1 MIIGKI
7 VGETTASEC
16 QFKTDKKIRF
26 GEYVMVKNI
35 DDENVLG
42 VIKNI
47 KASGDHF
54 ICSVKVL
61 GVLKGNKLLPNRSPI
76 VYGGDVCL
84 GDEEILKSLFYNE
97 KGIKI
102 GHLLTRESINVYLDI
117 DKLVSRH
124 FAVLAVT
131 GGGKSN
137 TVAVIC
143 KELGRKNGTLIIFDP
158 HGEYMKLHH
167 ESIEMKMNPLT
178 AKIDPSLLSPNE
190 LSDLIGIDE
199 EDKKERTY
207 LSFAYNTLKRKS
219 FENREELRGMKFLEG
234 VLNTL
239 YEWAKSVE
247 VGWDI
252 EYYNPRKRVYDR
264 RKLGKEDGDALFSLI
279 DAVEDFQ
286 LTFSENIGDRDILEK
301 LEVGKINVI
310 DLSGLEISQM
320 VSIVSYVARQLLSKR
335 ILYLKSQRNFDHPIE
350 EIRKKSREILNE
362 IKTRY
367 KVVTKPFLLIVEE
380 AHIFIPIDEPN
391 DASLWLGKIAREG
404 RKFGVGLGLISQRPK
419 QLNPDVLSQTN
430 TKIILRIVEPE
441 DQKYIQMASEDL
453 GEDLVKDLA
462 SLGIGEA
469 VIIGTAISMP
479 TIVKIDKFDGSYGG
493 EDIKIYDAWN
503 SIGGDEFVDDFKFGF

>member
-1 MIIGKI
+1 MIVGKIIGD
-7 VGETTASEC
+7 TTTSEC
-16 QFKTDKKIRF
+16 QFKTDKKIRS
-26 GEYVMVKNI
+26 GEYVVVKNI
-35 DDENVLG
+35 DDEDVLG

-47 KASGDHF
+47 KASDNHF
-54 ICSVKVL
+54 ICGVKIL
-61 GVLKGNKLLPNRSPI
+61 GVLKGKKLFPNRSPI
-76 VYGGDVCL
+76 VYGGDVYL
-84 GDEEILKSLFYNE
+84 GDEEILKTLFYNE

-102 GHLLTRESINVYLDI
+102 GHLLTRESISVYLDV

-124 FAVLAVT
+124 FAILAVT

-143 KELGRKNGTLIIFDP
+143 KELGSKNGTLVIFDP
-158 HGEYMKLHH
+158 HGEYMKLSH

-190 LSDLIGIDE
+190 LADLVGIDK
-199 EDKKERTY
+199 EDKKERIY
-207 LSFAYNTLKRKS
+207 LSFAFNTVKRKA
-219 FENREELRGMKFLEG
+219 FENRKELRGSRFLEEL
-234 VLNTL
+234 LNIM
-239 YEWAKSVE
+239 YEWVKNVD

-252 EYYNPRKRVYDR
+252 EYYNPRKKMYDR
-264 RKLGKEDGDALFSLI
+264 RKLSREDGDVLFSLI
-279 DAVEDFQ
+279 DIIENFQ

-301 LEVGKINVI
+301 LEVGKINVV
-310 DLSGLEISQM
+310 DLSGLEVSQM
-320 VSIVSYVARQLLSKR
+320 VSIVSYVARRLLSKR
-335 ILYLKSQRNFDHPIE
+335 ILYLKAQRNFDNPIE
-350 EIRKKSREILNE
+350 DIRKKSREILNE
-362 IKTRY
+362 IKTKYRI
-367 KVVTKPFLLIVEE
+367 VTKPLLLIVEE
-380 AHIFIPIDEPN
+380 AHIYIPINEYN